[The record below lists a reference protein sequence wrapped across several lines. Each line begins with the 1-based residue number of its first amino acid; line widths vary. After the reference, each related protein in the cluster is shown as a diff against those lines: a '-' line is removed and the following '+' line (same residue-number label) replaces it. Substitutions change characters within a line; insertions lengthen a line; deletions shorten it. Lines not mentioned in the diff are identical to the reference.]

1 MSEATNTAAD
11 TGLVIQLPANKLGKD
26 TNEQEQALE
35 RLRGL
40 LDARA
45 GLFIKATNADQL
57 DLTIEDGNIGFAWW
71 NRLPPFDDIPLLSE
85 LCAVLV
91 GYAAKVQR
99 VASKPREPV
108 VNEKYVMRS
117 LLYRLGLGGNE
128 HKEVRK
134 LLLGRLDGN
143 SAWKTP
149 PDISGAEL

>member
-1 MSEATNTAAD
+1 MSTNTAAE
-11 TGLVIQLPANKLGKD
+11 TRLVIQLPANKLGKD

-45 GLFIKATNADQL
+45 CLFIKATNADQL

-117 LLYRLGLGGNE
+117 LLYRLGLGGKD
-128 HKEVRK
+128 HKQVRQ

-143 SAWKTP
+143 NAWKEP
-149 PDISGAEL
+149 KK

>member
-11 TGLVIQLPANKLGKD
+11 TGLVIQLPVDKLGK
-26 TNEQEQALE
+26 NAVEQKQSLE
-35 RLRGL
+35 KLQQL

-99 VASKPREPV
+99 VASKPRELV

-149 PDISGAEL
+149 PDTSGAEL

>member
-11 TGLVIQLPANKLGKD
+11 TGLVIQLPVDKLGK
-26 TNEQEQALE
+26 NAAEQKQSLE
-35 RLRGL
+35 KLQQL

-45 GLFIKATNADQL
+45 GLFVKATNADQF
-57 DLTIEDGNIGFAWW
+57 DVSIEDGKIGFAWW

-91 GYAAKVQR
+91 GYAAKMQR

-117 LLYRLGLGGNE
+117 LLYRLGLGGKN
-128 HKEVRK
+128 HKEVRH

-149 PDISGAEL
+149 PETSGEQH

>member
-1 MSEATNTAAD
+1 MSTNTAAE
-11 TGLVIQLPANKLGKD
+11 TRLVIQLPANKLGKD

-45 GLFIKATNADQL
+45 CLFIKATNADQL

-117 LLYRLGLGGNE
+117 LLYRLGLGSKD
-128 HKEVRK
+128 HKQVRQ

-143 SAWKTP
+143 NAWKEP
-149 PDISGAEL
+149 KK

>member
-11 TGLVIQLPANKLGKD
+11 TGLVIQLPVDKLGK
-26 TNEQEQALE
+26 NAVEQKQSLE
-35 RLRGL
+35 KLQQL

-85 LCAVLV
+85 LCAALV
-91 GYAAKVQR
+91 TYAAKAQR
-99 VASKPREPV
+99 VASKPAEPV
-108 VNEKYVMRS
+108 VNEKYTMRS
-117 LLYRLGLGGNE
+117 LLYRLGLGGKD
-128 HKEVRK
+128 HKQVRQ

-143 SAWKTP
+143 SAWKDP
-149 PDISGAEL
+149 KK